1 MPLNSLTDTKRPG
14 NDNDQIIPYYTLR
27 ILIGAAGILL
37 PVLLVVGKLISE
49 NSLAIEYSISDY
61 YDNSTA
67 GDILVGVLFS
77 LAFFL
82 VSYKGYAPIDSIA
95 ANLGCAFA
103 LGVALCPTTSKN
115 SFIHYAHFVFAFLLF
130 SVFIFFSI
138 YLFRKSGPHPTKQ
151 KKNRNKVYLLCGIIM
166 IVCIVGIAVF
176 EFLVNSRFREKWHP
190 VFWLE
195 SLALVSFGFSWI
207 TKAEMVFSDDNK
219 KKPEPEKVLQVV
231 HNKY

>member
-1 MPLNSLTDTKRPG
+1 MNVESLTQTKRPG

-37 PVLLVVGKLISE
+37 PVLLVIGKLVSQ
-49 NSLAIEYSISDY
+49 NSLALEYSISDY

-67 GDILVGVLFS
+67 GDILVGVLFA

-82 VSYKGYAPIDSIA
+82 VSYKGYAPIDSVA

-103 LGVALCPTTSKN
+103 LGVALCPTTNHNK
-115 SFIHYAHFVFAFLLF
+115 FIHYAHFVFALLLF

-138 YLFRKSGPHPTKQ
+138 YLFRKSSPHPTKQ
-151 KKNRNKVYLLCGIIM
+151 KKNRNKVYLICGIVM
-166 IVCIVGIAVF
+166 IACIIAIALF
-176 EFLVNSRFREKWHP
+176 EIFVEGQVREKLHP
-190 VFWLE
+190 VFWFE

-207 TKAEMVFSDDNK
+207 TKAEVVFEDENK
-219 KKPEPEKVLQVV
+219 KR
-231 HNKY
+231 

>member
-1 MPLNSLTDTKRPG
+1 MAAHSIMKTKRSG
-14 NDNDQIIPYYTLR
+14 NDNNQIIPYYTLR
-27 ILIGAAGILL
+27 VLIGAAGILL
-37 PVLLVVGKLISE
+37 PILLVIGKVISE
-49 NSLAIEYSISDY
+49 NSLQIEYSISDY

-115 SFIHYAHFVFAFLLF
+115 LFVHYAHFVFAFLLF

-138 YLFRKSGPHPTKQ
+138 YLFRKSSPHPTKQ
-151 KKNRNKVYLLCGIIM
+151 KKNRNKVYLVCGIIM
-166 IVCIVGIAVF
+166 IICIVAIAVF
-176 EFLVNSRFREKWHP
+176 EFLVDFKFREKWHP

-207 TKAEMVFSDDNK
+207 TKAEMVFKDDNRK
-219 KKPEPEKVLQVV
+219 KSVHEKILQAAQ
-231 HNKY
+231 

>member
-1 MPLNSLTDTKRPG
+1 MATNSIMKTKRFG

-27 ILIGAAGILL
+27 VLIGAAGILL
-37 PVLLVVGKLISE
+37 PILLVIGKLISE
-49 NSLAIEYSISDY
+49 NSLQIEYSISDY

-67 GDILVGVLFS
+67 GDILVGILFS

-95 ANLGCAFA
+95 ANLGCVFA

-115 SFIHYAHFVFAFLLF
+115 LFVHYAHFIFAFLLF

-138 YLFRKSGPHPTKQ
+138 YLFRKRSPHPTKQ
-151 KKNRNKVYLLCGIIM
+151 KKNRNKVYLVCGIIM
-166 IVCIVGIAVF
+166 IVCIVAIAVF
-176 EFLVNSRFREKWHP
+176 EFLVAFEFKEKWHP

-195 SLALVSFGFSWI
+195 SLALISFGFSWI
-207 TKAEMVFSDDNK
+207 TKAEMVFKDENRA
-219 KKPEPEKVLQVV
+219 KPVHEKILQTTQ
-231 HNKY
+231 

>member
-1 MPLNSLTDTKRPG
+1 MSNTITQTKRPG

-37 PVLLVVGKLISE
+37 PVLLVIGKLIAE
-49 NSLAIEYSISDY
+49 KSLRLEYSISDY

-95 ANLGCAFA
+95 ANFGCAFA
-103 LGVALCPTTSKN
+103 LGVALFPTTSKIA
-115 SFIHYAHFVFAFLLF
+115 FVHYSHFVFALLLF

-138 YLFRKSGPHPTKQ
+138 YLFRKSSPHPTKQ
-151 KKNRNKVYLLCGIIM
+151 KRNRNKVYLICGIIM
-166 IVCIVGIAVF
+166 SLCIVSIALC
-176 EFLVNSRFREKWHP
+176 ETFRVDSNLHL
-190 VFWLE
+190 VFWFE
-195 SLALVSFGFSWI
+195 SVALASFGFSWI
-207 TKAEMVFSDDNK
+207 TKAEVVFQDDIKRKNVRT
-219 KKPEPEKVLQVV
+219 KVLQMTD
-231 HNKY
+231 